1 MLSNFYPASEKS
13 IEIER
18 DLDVISSLQLHE
30 VQVNVREVDQFQ
42 YRSKILF
49 RPSCILGNQ
58 ARPSSYNKI
67 DTKRKELL
75 LENWQLD
82 ILRRRSREIKREFRM
97 NTVQ

>member
-13 IEIER
+13 LEIER

-58 ARPSSYNKI
+58 AKI

-97 NTVQ
+97 TTVQ